1 MFKRFG
7 FETVGVVVLALF
19 ALGLTNNVQAECTQT
34 APGAKSVAIVDGTTG
49 CASLNMQTGCRMDP
63 GSGVTSCTHPG
74 GLFTATS
81 QINADGSVSWALQSG
96 SAKKADSVL
105 VGGGTGG
112 NACGYFYEK
121 DAMAGSGMGFKKSN
135 GQYANVTYV
144 DVCTDGK
151 TDQAQV
157 IKTLPACPQDVQDAL
172 NDGTIEGDYAWVGKI
187 TDGDSLAFCL
197 RQNAGI
203 QVTECINVE
212 GKNLGPD
219 PSGLPYC
226 SQGPTGKGPQPFKK
240 NLTIPAAKV
249 GDGSCFFSCPPTNYS
264 YGGYTVCTYSCY

>member
-1 MFKRFG
+1 MLKRFG
-7 FETVGVVVLALF
+7 LETVSVVVLALL

-49 CASLNMQTGCRMDP
+49 CASVNMQTGCRMDP
-63 GSGVTSCTHPG
+63 ASGVTSCTEPG

-81 QINADGSVSWALQSG
+81 QMNPDGSVSWALQGG
-96 SAKKADSVL
+96 SAVKADSVL

-151 TDQAQV
+151 TDQVQV
-157 IKTLPACPQDVQDAL
+157 IETLPTCPPDIQAAL
-172 NDGTIEGDYAWVGKI
+172 DDGTIEGDVAWVGKI
-187 TDGDSLAFCL
+187 TDGDSLAFCV
-197 RQNAGI
+197 RQGAGI
-203 QVTECINVE
+203 QRTDCINVE
-212 GKNLGPD
+212 GKNLGPH

-240 NLTIPAAKV
+240 DISITGAKV
-249 GDGSCFFSCPPTNYS
+249 GDGSCFYYCPPTNYS
-264 YGGYTVCTYSCY
+264 YGGYAACSYLCY